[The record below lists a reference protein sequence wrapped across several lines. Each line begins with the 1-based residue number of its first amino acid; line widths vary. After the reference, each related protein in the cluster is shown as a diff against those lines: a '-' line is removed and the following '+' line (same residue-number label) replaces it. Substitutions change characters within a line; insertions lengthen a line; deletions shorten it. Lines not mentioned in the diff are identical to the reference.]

1 MHYCRKI
8 IIEETYIRVPSKS
21 SQIIKIVQKIK
32 VQFHQKLQIAL
43 KFHNAN
49 QILLNILTFI
59 NVFFYLHFWKK
70 ILTEETYNS
79 LPGKIDTCAQKWVS
93 RNTNFES
100 NWTKVEW
107 HKISICKCEFFLTF
121 NVEKHFA
128 IWIGQVQ

>member
-1 MHYCRKI
+1 M
-8 IIEETYIRVPSKS
+8 
-21 SQIIKIVQKIK
+21 QILDLLGIYFDVVVVEVKTLWLLFRLALAI
-32 VQFHQKLQIAL
+32 LWIAL

-49 QILLNILTFI
+49 QIVLNILAFI